1 MYILGILNDIG
12 NAIMDGI
19 RTFML
24 TLCDGIYRLIYF
36 TFYIFEK
43 LGTASILQDG
53 QLEGIFTRMGLIIGI
68 FMVFRV
74 TFAFIQ
80 YIVDPDTMLDKNKGM
95 GNIVKKI
102 VIAIVLLGSTTSLFK
117 LAYRVQDLIVDSHII
132 SKVIFNNDIEDTE
145 NFGGRLSA
153 EVFTAFYRLNDAADT
168 AGNDCE
174 YYFTNDNDTNIIK
187 ENIAQKNGSLDI
199 AYSCITERD
208 NNNNYIVDFD
218 GGGFIA
224 LVMGAVVLYTVV
236 IFTIQVGVRLVQL
249 AYLQIIAPIP
259 IIMYITPKG
268 DDYLKKW
275 GTQCLTTFL
284 DFFLRTAIIYF
295 AVAII
300 QNLME
305 AETLKAIL
313 SGGGEIR
320 SGWQTAYV
328 FVIMV
333 IAILVFAKKVPALL
347 KEIFPSLGGAA
358 AFDYGLS
365 FKKQVVEP
373 LKTAYNSPLGWGLKL
388 AGAGVTAID
397 RHKYGLPKT
406 RNKFQQ
412 ALDKLMPG
420 RAEMIKNRNAG
431 GAALS
436 ERELLYEEGRK
447 IYNKWADHEIKDENG
462 KLRQG
467 VFQNSEYAASWQ
479 KVADAKKLNK
489 KYEAELAEVQA
500 RLSRGEITVDSEE
513 YKNAVGNAKAASAR
527 LEAAKQDHD
536 NIRKIY
542 TKDARVEDAYNYYHD
557 LQFGTTNNS
566 TQETSSNS
574 TENLYDRVERVT
586 GVSREN
592 ASSNGA
598 PTAEN
603 SLLAELASQA
613 EQERLQREFKDN
625 IINENTSNN
634 NNNNSNSS
642 ANTQQQPRIITEE
655 HVQSRPREETNSNSL
670 RDEYESL
677 INQYNNETDPNKKA
691 DIRKQL
697 DDFGNGKRG

>member
-1 MYILGILNDIG
+1 MYTLGILNDIG

-117 LAYRVQDLIVDSHII
+117 LAYRVQNLIVDSHII

-145 NFGGRLSA
+145 SFGGRLSA

-224 LVMGAVVLYTVV
+224 LVMGAVVLYTVA

-358 AFDYGLS
+358 SFDYGLS

-388 AGAGVTAID
+388 GKNLATHAITEHD
-397 RHKYGLPKT
+397 RKKYNLPAP
-406 RNKFQQ
+406 RNKLQQ
-412 ALDKLMPG
+412 KLDKLMPG
-420 RAEMIKNRNAG
+420 RAEAIKNVSEGAKEVRDIDDKWNDGVKLAKKFINAG
-431 GAALS
+431 FG
-436 ERELLYEEGRK
+436 LYGTG
-447 IYNKWADHEIKDENG
+447 ENG
-462 KLRQG
+462 WDKALDGKTKENYRIIFNSDEFINSKMNLDRAKKDMEKLRDGLLQVQSGGTFDFGG
-467 VFQNSEYAASWQ
+467 VTYNSAN
-479 KVADAKKLNK
+479 V
-489 KYEAELAEVQA
+489 AELSDKYNSQSGVVSGLETVHNSLRKQYANDAAAEDKFKFIKNNQA
-500 RLSRGEITVDSEE
+500 NPAEPSHNHTTEGIAPDDIVNEV
-513 YKNAVGNAKAASAR
+513 
-527 LEAAKQDHD
+527 
-536 NIRKIY
+536 KI
-542 TKDARVEDAYNYYHD
+542 N
-557 LQFGTTNNS
+557 
-566 TQETSSNS
+566 TSSN
-574 TENLYDRVERVT
+574 N
-586 GVSREN
+586 N
-592 ASSNGA
+592 QHSSN
-598 PTAEN
+598 
-603 SLLAELASQA
+603 
-613 EQERLQREFKDN
+613 
-625 IINENTSNN
+625 IIV
-634 NNNNSNSS
+634 
-642 ANTQQQPRIITEE
+642 EE
-655 HVQSRPREETNSNSL
+655 HAGSRPRQEANAGPSPQEEYSRL
-670 RDEYESL
+670 V
-677 INQYNNETDPNKKA
+677 NQYNSETDPNRKA
-691 DIRKQL
+691 EIKRQL
-697 DDFGNGKRG
+697 DEFESGKRG

>member
-1 MYILGILNDIG
+1 MYTLGILNDIG

-80 YIVDPDTMLDKNKGM
+80 YIVDPETMLDKNKGM

-117 LAYRVQDLIVDSHII
+117 LAYRVQNLIVDSHII

-145 NFGGRLSA
+145 SFGGRLSA

-224 LVMGAVVLYTVV
+224 LVMGAVVLYTVA

-358 AFDYGLS
+358 SFDYGLS

-388 AGAGVTAID
+388 GKNLATHAITEHD
-397 RHKYGLPKT
+397 RKKYNLPAP
-406 RNKFQQ
+406 RNKLQQ
-412 ALDKLMPG
+412 KLDKLMPG
-420 RAEMIKNRNAG
+420 RAEAIKNVSEGAKEVRDIDDKWNDGVKLAKKFINAG
-431 GAALS
+431 FG
-436 ERELLYEEGRK
+436 LYGTG
-447 IYNKWADHEIKDENG
+447 ENG
-462 KLRQG
+462 WDKALDGKTKENYRIIFNSDEFINSKMNLDRAKKDMEKLRDGLLQVQSGGTFDFGG
-467 VFQNSEYAASWQ
+467 VTYNSAN
-479 KVADAKKLNK
+479 V
-489 KYEAELAEVQA
+489 AELSDKYNSQSGVVSGLETVHNSLRKQYANDAAAEDKFKFIKNNQA
-500 RLSRGEITVDSEE
+500 NPAEPSHNHTTEGIAPDDIVNEV
-513 YKNAVGNAKAASAR
+513 
-527 LEAAKQDHD
+527 
-536 NIRKIY
+536 KI
-542 TKDARVEDAYNYYHD
+542 N
-557 LQFGTTNNS
+557 
-566 TQETSSNS
+566 TSSN
-574 TENLYDRVERVT
+574 N
-586 GVSREN
+586 N
-592 ASSNGA
+592 QHSSN
-598 PTAEN
+598 
-603 SLLAELASQA
+603 
-613 EQERLQREFKDN
+613 
-625 IINENTSNN
+625 IIV
-634 NNNNSNSS
+634 
-642 ANTQQQPRIITEE
+642 EE
-655 HVQSRPREETNSNSL
+655 HAGSRPRQEANAGPSPQEEYSRL
-670 RDEYESL
+670 V
-677 INQYNNETDPNKKA
+677 NQYNSETDPNRKA
-691 DIRKQL
+691 EIKRQL
-697 DDFGNGKRG
+697 DEFESGKRG

>member
-1 MYILGILNDIG
+1 MYTLGILNDIG

-145 NFGGRLSA
+145 SFGGRLSA

-224 LVMGAVVLYTVV
+224 LVMGAVVLYTVA

-358 AFDYGLS
+358 SFDYGLS

-388 AGAGVTAID
+388 GKNLATHAITEHD
-397 RHKYGLPKT
+397 RKKYNLPAP
-406 RNKFQQ
+406 RNKLQQ
-412 ALDKLMPG
+412 KLDKLMPG
-420 RAEMIKNRNAG
+420 RAEAIKNVSEGAKEVRDIDDKWNDGVKLAKKFINAG
-431 GAALS
+431 FG
-436 ERELLYEEGRK
+436 LYGTG
-447 IYNKWADHEIKDENG
+447 ENG
-462 KLRQG
+462 WDKALDGKTKENYRIIFNSDEFINSKMNLDRAKKDMEKLRDGLLQVQSGGTFDFGG
-467 VFQNSEYAASWQ
+467 VTYNSAN
-479 KVADAKKLNK
+479 V
-489 KYEAELAEVQA
+489 AELSDKYNSQSGVVSGLETVHNSLRKQYANDAAAEDKFKFIKNNQA
-500 RLSRGEITVDSEE
+500 NPAEPSHNHTTEGI
-513 YKNAVGNAKAASAR
+513 AP
-527 LEAAKQDHD
+527 D
-536 NIRKIY
+536 NIVNEVKI
-542 TKDARVEDAYNYYHD
+542 N
-557 LQFGTTNNS
+557 
-566 TQETSSNS
+566 TSSNNNQQPS
-574 TENLYDRVERVT
+574 
-586 GVSREN
+586 
-592 ASSNGA
+592 
-598 PTAEN
+598 
-603 SLLAELASQA
+603 
-613 EQERLQREFKDN
+613 N
-625 IINENTSNN
+625 IIV
-634 NNNNSNSS
+634 
-642 ANTQQQPRIITEE
+642 EE
-655 HVQSRPREETNSNSL
+655 HVGSRPRQEANAGPSPQEEYSRL
-670 RDEYESL
+670 V
-677 INQYNNETDPNKKA
+677 NQYNSETDPNRKA
-691 DIRKQL
+691 EIKRQL
-697 DDFGNGKRG
+697 DDFESGKRG